1 MRKKKPF
8 RVLEERLKYNY
19 IVIELFKRRK
29 IFSFGLSTSIGDG
42 GIGHPE
48 QGTYRSYFEAKNAAL
63 HRVINYH
70 KSPLQKAILR
80 KFRLMNDLDQPLL
93 FDDLY

>member
-63 HRVINYH
+63 HRVVDCH
-70 KSPLQKAILR
+70 KSPLQHAILR

-93 FDDLY
+93 FDDM